1 MPTPVR
7 YPNGVTNVSAIS
19 VFRDLP
25 EPSPVKVHEFFDD
38 FNTYTASDWT
48 VTETQAGATQA
59 TAAGDGGLLL
69 LTNSAEDN
77 DVNQLQAQESFKFE
91 VGKKLWFEARWKVS
105 NATET
110 DVYVGLIITDTD
122 IVGGVSDGVYFRK
135 ADDATAL
142 THVLELNATE
152 TSTAVSTIAA
162 DTFYT
167 TAFYYNGKDAV
178 EVYLNGVRVATHTTL
193 TNLCTDEELGV
204 TLSLTNGSAVAHT
217 MTVDYVYAAKER

>member
-7 YPNGVTNVSAIS
+7 YPGGVTNVSAIDPL
-19 VFRDLP
+19 RDLP
-25 EPSPVKVHEFFDD
+25 VPSPTRLHTFFDD
-38 FNTYTASDWT
+38 FDTYIATNWT

-59 TAAGDGGLLL
+59 TTAGDGGLLL
-69 LTNSAEDN
+69 LTNSAADN
-77 DVNQLQAQESFKFE
+77 DVNQLQAQETFKIA
-91 VGKKLWFEARWKVS
+91 VGKKLWFAARWKVS

-142 THVLELNATE
+142 THVLELNAAE
-152 TSTAVSTIAA
+152 TSASVGTIAA

-167 TAFYYNGKDAV
+167 TSFYYNGRDSV
-178 EVYLNGVRVATHTTL
+178 EVYLDGVKVASHTTL
-193 TNLCTDEELGV
+193 TNLCTDEELAV
-204 TLSLTNGSAVAHT
+204 TLSLTNGSAAAHT
-217 MTVDYVYAAKER
+217 MTVDYIYAAKER